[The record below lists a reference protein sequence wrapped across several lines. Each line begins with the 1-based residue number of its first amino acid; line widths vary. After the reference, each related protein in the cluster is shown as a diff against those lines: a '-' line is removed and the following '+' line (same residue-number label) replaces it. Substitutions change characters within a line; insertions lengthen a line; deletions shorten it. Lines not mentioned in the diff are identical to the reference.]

1 MDLSAM
7 SSAMVSLESITST
20 FDEAFVIITVFL
32 VIFILQNCHNH
43 RHEGTNGRETK
54 RCSKSAMAK
63 MEKMQRPAP
72 KSEEI
77 QSMTQLRANP
87 AKEQSAPMFEMTSTS
102 KDFSD
107 NLGSKPFE
115 GSLTDASTV
124 DSSASGVDSD
134 SESDDVDYRTL
145 TPIGETQS
153 NFDRERLRGGSFQDY
168 LALHEIN
175 KRDMRDQ
182 RAMPEKKPWTQTNS
196 LNANL
201 SALMLLS
208 EVWKSK
214 SSPPSELARQLH
226 KMLSSNNIAL
236 SPETY
241 QMLVRIAVDGGCL
254 PLATELSFE
263 MERLTGAK
271 LPQAMHD
278 RMLEMHL
285 MPDIC
290 AMESLSLTEELETI
304 QEEGES
310 IEEEEVMPD
319 MCVIEN
325 LPGRAGTL
333 KGEMIANLTKHP
345 WSCHPSNDPSLQ
357 QKHQIYVG
365 NQNKVYCL
373 SMMGDTSPKLKQYEL
388 IWNGTTFI
396 RGKGVKSP
404 EKGVKSAIT
413 LNSTCA
419 DIKDGVVV
427 WTKDDSTGHSW
438 QWHASQ

>member
-1 MDLSAM
+1 MDSSTSFSAM
-7 SSAMVSLESITST
+7 VTSFSAMVSLNGIIGTH
-20 FDEAFVIITVFL
+20 DEAL
-32 VIFILQNCHNH
+32 VILVVCLLILKLQQYSGTKADNGTPIPEMQN
-43 RHEGTNGRETK
+43 
-54 RCSKSAMAK
+54 A
-63 MEKMQRPAP
+63 QRP
-72 KSEEI
+72 I
-77 QSMTQLRANP
+77 QEMENM
-87 AKEQSAPMFEMTSTS
+87 QSTAQVTSTS
-102 KDFSD
+102 KCPSVAPAMDIFEQVG
-107 NLGSKPFE
+107 LKPLAD
-115 GSLTDASTV
+115 SDASTT
-124 DSSASGVDSD
+124 DSGASLADSD
-134 SESDDVDYRTL
+134 SETNDILETEECELSPWCEEDSELDRARLSGGDFCDY
-145 TPIGETQS
+145 Q
-153 NFDRERLRGGSFQDY
+153 
-168 LALHEIN
+168 ALN
-175 KRDMRDQ
+175 KKELPNKGNKQ
-182 RAMPEKKPWTQTNS
+182 LWTQPIS
-196 LNANL
+196 KKANKEVQKFL
-201 SALMLLS
+201 SD
-208 EVWKSK
+208 VWKQTRF
-214 SSPPSELARQLH
+214 PHPDLANQLH
-226 KMLSSNNIAL
+226 KMLTSSNIAL

-241 QMLVRIAVDGGCL
+241 QILIRIAVDGGCL
-254 PLATELSFE
+254 SLATELSFE
-263 MERLTGAK
+263 MERLTGAM
-271 LPQAMHD
+271 LSQSMHD
-278 RMLEMHL
+278 GMLEMHL

-438 QWHASQ
+438 QWHASR